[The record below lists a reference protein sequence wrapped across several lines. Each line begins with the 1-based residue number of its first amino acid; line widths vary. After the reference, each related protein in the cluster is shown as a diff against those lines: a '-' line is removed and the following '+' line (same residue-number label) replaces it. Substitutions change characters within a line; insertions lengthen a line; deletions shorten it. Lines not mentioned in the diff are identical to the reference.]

1 MVKKSYSAISLFS
14 GAGGMDY
21 GMEKAGIKPLVAVE
35 IMKEASSTYRAN
47 FPETLL
53 LNDDINNVMD
63 ELGAYK
69 GSVDVVFGGP
79 PCQGFSVAGKMDPN
93 DERSK
98 LIFTFLDVVELV
110 SPKAFIM
117 ENVKALGTLEKWA
130 EVRKQ
135 YFSKAESLG
144 YNTLVLTTVATDFG
158 VPQKR
163 ERVFFIGIK
172 DNDDPFFKVNLENI
186 LATEKNIAKSVRE
199 TLRPLGRAGTDKNP
213 HTCTAKITF
222 ATHPVMRKSPYAG
235 MYFNGQG
242 RPIDVDGYSN
252 TLPAS
257 MGGNK
262 TPVVDEDYLYGDS
275 TEDWMVSYHK
285 KLLEGERPVFEEA
298 PHNLRRLTI
307 KEAAKLQTFP
317 DDYVWE
323 GSNGKIYT
331 QIGNAVPCLLAEAIG
346 KTVVTYLSMQS

>member
-1 MVKKSYSAISLFS
+1 MKKNYSAISLFS

-35 IMKEASSTYRAN
+35 IMKEASNTYRAN

-53 LNDDINNVMD
+53 LNKDINLVLD
-63 ELGAYK
+63 DLGTYK
-69 GSVDVVFGGP
+69 GTVDIVFGGP

-98 LIFTFLDVVELV
+98 LIFTFLDVVEKV
-110 SPKAFIM
+110 EPRAFIM
-117 ENVKALGTLEKWA
+117 ENVKSLGTLEKWA
-130 EVRKQ
+130 NVRNK

-144 YNTLVLTTVATDFG
+144 YNTVILQTIATDFG

-172 DNDDPFFKVNLENI
+172 DNTDPLIKAKLEN
-186 LATEKNIAKSVRE
+186 LLSCEKQDSKSVRA
-199 TLRPLGRAGTDKNP
+199 TLKPLGRAGTSKNP
-213 HTCTAKITF
+213 KTCTAKITF
-222 ATHPVMRKSPYAG
+222 ATNPVMRKSPYAG

-242 RPIDVDGYSN
+242 RPINVDEYAN

-262 TPVVDEDYLYGDS
+262 TPFIDEDYLYGDS
-275 TEDWMVSYHK
+275 KEDWVVSYHK
-285 KLLEGERPVFEEA
+285 RLSEGERPSFDEA
-298 PHNLRRLTI
+298 PKNLRRLTI

-317 DDYVWE
+317 DDYIWE
-323 GSNGKIYT
+323 GSKAKIYT
-331 QIGNAVPCLLAEAIG
+331 QIGNAVPCKLAEAVG
-346 KTVVTYLSMQS
+346 KAVVSYLSMQP